1 MTDCT
6 ELNDNELNAISGG
19 TLSLDQEKEKEE
31 IIAKIKRLYPWAPD
45 EITSKIIEA
54 IRNYGFKAAKSLAQK
69 LTKSY
74 PLLEDLPNLIPDK

>member
-1 MTDCT
+1 MTDCM
-6 ELNDNELNAISGG
+6 ELNDDELNAISGG
-19 TLSLDQEKEKEE
+19 TLSLDQEKEK
-31 IIAKIKRLYPWAPD
+31 IIAKIKSLYAWAPD

-74 PLLEDLPNLIPDK
+74 PLLKDLPDLIPDK